1 MLISKLPMFLRHI
14 SPLTL
19 VHWVPACQL
28 WYVRLCICRHR
39 LVCGVIGASTY
50 PVAIRTYVP
59 YSRCESHPT
68 EDSSP
73 GVQMWVGV
81 LCCERGW
88 ILALPWVLGQGRPIF
103 TSKLAAQ
110 TNNRKSDPP
119 LVAAEFLKESDLKS
133 MQIEKNAPDTD
144 TVPGLRGPLGQIR
157 AP

>member
-1 MLISKLPMFLRHI
+1 MDPCCLGVLHPGLRKTRNNKEKLTNPTLVVEVLISKLPMFLRHI

-39 LVCGVIGASTY
+39 LVCGAIGASTY

-59 YSRCESHPT
+59 YPRCESHPT

-81 LCCERGW
+81 LCEQRG
-88 ILALPWVLGQGRPIF
+88 
-103 TSKLAAQ
+103 
-110 TNNRKSDPP
+110 
-119 LVAAEFLKESDLKS
+119 
-133 MQIEKNAPDTD
+133 
-144 TVPGLRGPLGQIR
+144 
-157 AP
+157 